1 MHDLYGKNIAASRKV
16 KIVFRFAKTE
26 ILTNTCEYPSKA
38 NGVSQVPNNGVA
50 QEKREFAPPV
60 EDQGVCK
67 DRTDFCWDPIV
78 QNCFGST
85 NVIFTGSKQTLNG
98 YDITALA
105 RSSLVGLVQTVK
117 DHITKPTAMAR
128 GRVAHL
134 IEWKGWGAHG
144 RGSNTCSMDDVH
156 YSNLTDELKEARFA
170 AGVAEQFAITEAT
183 LSAWSSLDA
192 EEVICGSS
200 PSNTVDYLNTDEVYL
215 EDQLSSGS
223 QGFYY
228 SLNVEGSCT
237 VITPVS
243 SYVASLAGEPL
254 QTDMA
259 PTPSSH
265 SGTLT
270 ETLPTHNLPNC
281 SSLPATTSCGAELQ
295 RTQQSPLHQSHSSNS
310 SSLMEDD
317 VFYN

>member
-1 MHDLYGKNIAASRKV
+1 MGCCISR
-16 KIVFRFAKTE
+16 E
-26 ILTNTCEYPSKA
+26 ILTNTYESPSKA
-38 NGVSQVPNNGVA
+38 SDVPQITSNAVA
-50 QEKREFAPPV
+50 QEKKEPPPTADH
-60 EDQGVCK
+60 EVCK
-67 DRTDFCWDPIV
+67 QDRTDFCWDPII

-85 NVIFTGSKQTLNG
+85 NVIFSGSKQTLNG

-134 IEWKGWGAHG
+134 IEWKGWGAQR
-144 RGSNTCSMDDVH
+144 RGCNTCPMDEVH

-183 LSAWSSLDA
+183 LSAWSSLDT
-192 EEVICGSS
+192 EEVVGGSS
-200 PSNTVDYLNTDEVYL
+200 PSNTVDYLNTDEIYL
-215 EDQLSSGS
+215 EDQSPSGS
-223 QGFYY
+223 QGFY
-228 SLNVEGSCT
+228 SLNAEGPCT

-243 SYVASLAGEPL
+243 SYLACLAGEPV

-259 PTPSSH
+259 TVRPSQNAS
-265 SGTLT
+265 LT
-270 ETLPTHNLPNC
+270 GISLTHDPPNYL
-281 SSLPATTSCGAELQ
+281 SPPEATSCGAELH
-295 RTQQSPLHQSHSSNS
+295 RTLRQSTGSHAHHSHSSNS
-310 SSLMEDD
+310 SSLIEDD

>member
-1 MHDLYGKNIAASRKV
+1 MGCCVSR
-16 KIVFRFAKTE
+16 E
-26 ILTNTCEYPSKA
+26 ILTTTCEYPSKA
-38 NGVSQVPNNGVA
+38 NDVPQVPSNGVA
-50 QEKREFAPPV
+50 QEKREAVPSADV
-60 EDQGVCK
+60 HGVCK
-67 DRTDFCWDPIV
+67 QDRTDFCWDPII

-144 RGSNTCSMDDVH
+144 RGSNICSMDEVH

-192 EEVICGSS
+192 EEVVCSSS

-215 EDQLSSGS
+215 EDQLSIGS

-254 QTDMA
+254 QTDTA
-259 PTPSSH
+259 TIPSSH

-270 ETLPTHNLPNC
+270 ETLPPNC

-295 RTQQSPLHQSHSSNS
+295 RTLQRSTGSPLHHSHSSNNS
-310 SSLMEDD
+310 SVMEDD

>member
-1 MHDLYGKNIAASRKV
+1 MGGCISR
-16 KIVFRFAKTE
+16 E
-26 ILTNTCEYPSKA
+26 ILTNTCENPSKA
-38 NGVSQVPNNGVA
+38 SDVPQIPVA
-50 QEKREFAPPV
+50 QEKREPPPKA
-60 EDQGVCK
+60 EDREFSKQ
-67 DRTDFCWDPIV
+67 DRTDFCWEPIL

-85 NVIFTGSKQTLNG
+85 SVIFSGSKQTLNG

-144 RGSNTCSMDDVH
+144 GGCNPCPMDEAH
-156 YSNLTDELKEARFA
+156 YSSLTDELKEARFA

-192 EEVICGSS
+192 EEVIGVSS

-215 EDQLSSGS
+215 EDQSLGGS
-223 QGFYY
+223 QVFY
-228 SLNVEGSCT
+228 SLDVEGPCT
-237 VITPVS
+237 VVTPVS
-243 SYVASLAGEPL
+243 SYVASLCGEPV
-254 QTDMA
+254 QIDTVQ
-259 PTPSSH
+259 PSHNGS
-265 SGTLT
+265 LT
-270 ETLPTHNLPNC
+270 ETFLTRDPPNC
-281 SSLPATTSCGAELQ
+281 LSLPETTFCGADLH
-295 RTQQSPLHQSHSSNS
+295 RTLQQSTGSHPHHSHSSNS